1 MKRLTVRF
9 ESQRKKRVMNQLMRQ
24 REEQEEAR
32 RQYERQAELRLK
44 VPVEEIVL
52 CGCDREWLQEMAI
65 KW

>member
-32 RQYERQAELRLK
+32 RQYERQAELRHVADDELS
-44 VPVEEIVL
+44 PL
-52 CGCDREWLQEMAI
+52 CACDREWLLEMSVI
-65 KW
+65 W